1 MPYNA
6 ISISKYQLDS
16 PELLEELA
24 ESSHT
29 GLFELLHTGISILSR
44 EGFFLYASKAFLEMF
59 GLPEDIRGKH
69 VSDFFLTAE
78 QGVMTTIRTR
88 KATICSS
95 VTKDNAQGV
104 SFRYPVLDAD
114 NNLLGV
120 IIESISTS
128 IGKDALLSLQETIRH
143 LEEKTNYLERKSQKN
158 PGLLHTFDSLIGESS
173 AMQIMKKRA
182 FRFAKSDEPILLS
195 GESGTG
201 KDIIAQALHCASP
214 RASNPFVTVNCAAL
228 PKDLMESELFGYGG
242 GAFTGA
248 KSGGMKGKFELADTG
263 SIFLDEIGELS
274 LPMQA
279 KLLRVLE
286 SGEIQKIAHPGA
298 IHSNFRLIAATN
310 RNLAQLVEAGAFR
323 EDLYHRLNIL
333 ELNIPPLRERVSDIP
348 LLARNFI
355 EWSVGPKR
363 AREIH
368 MSSELYQAFSLYPWH
383 GNVRELKNIL
393 TFALYS
399 LEEDG
404 GILTIQHL
412 PDRFLKEIRNAQK
425 ERENKTPE
433 SDVLNLTQ
441 VGAQAERK
449 TLLSVL
455 ESVENNKAR
464 AARLLGISRNTL
476 YRKIRALGLSTSPDG
491 M

>member
-1 MPYNA
+1 LAGYN
-6 ISISKYQLDS
+6 LDS
-16 PELLEELA
+16 PEILENLA
-24 ESSHT
+24 VSQHT
-29 GLFELLHTGISILSR
+29 AIFELLHTGISILDR
-44 EGFFLYASKAFLEMF
+44 EGYFLYASKAFLEMF
-59 GLPEDIRGKH
+59 GLPDIRGKH

-78 QGVMTTIRTR
+78 QGVMKTIRTR
-88 KATICSS
+88 KATINSS

-128 IGKDALLSLQETIRH
+128 IGKDALLGLQETIRH
-143 LEEKTNYLERKSQKN
+143 LEEKTNYLEGKSHKK
-158 PGLLHTFDSLIGESS
+158 PGLLYTFENIIGESVVMES
-173 AMQIMKKRA
+173 MKKRGS
-182 FRFAKSDEPILLS
+182 RFARSDEPILLS

-201 KDIIAQALHCASP
+201 KDIIAQALHSASP

-228 PKDLMESELFGYGG
+228 PQDLMESELFGYGG

-263 SIFLDEIGELS
+263 TIFLDEIGELS

-286 SGEIQKIAHPGA
+286 SGEIQKIAHPGT

-310 RNLAQLVEAGAFR
+310 RNLAQFVETGSFR
-323 EDLYHRLNIL
+323 EDLYHRLSIL
-333 ELNIPPLRERVSDIP
+333 ELNIPPLRERASDIP
-348 LLARNFI
+348 LLTRGFI
-355 EWSVGPKR
+355 ELSVGPKR

-368 MSSELYQAFSLYPWH
+368 VSNELYQVFSRYPWK
-383 GNVRELKNIL
+383 GNVRELKNVL

-399 LEEDG
+399 LEDEG
-404 GILTIQHL
+404 GVLTIQHL
-412 PDRFLKEIRNAQK
+412 PDRFLRELRNTVSEDDA
-425 ERENKTPE
+425 
-433 SDVLNLTQ
+433 LNLTQ
-441 VGAQAERK
+441 AGALAERK

-464 AARLLGISRNTL
+464 AARILGISRNTL
-476 YRKIRALGLSTSPDG
+476 YRKIRSLGLSTFPNDL
-491 M
+491 

>member
-1 MPYNA
+1 MVQGRVSNPPAAKAMPVYN
-6 ISISKYQLDS
+6 LDS
-16 PELLEELA
+16 PELLENLA
-24 ESSHT
+24 ASQHT
-29 GLFELLHTGISILSR
+29 AIFELLHTGISILDR
-44 EGFFLYASKAFLEMF
+44 EGYFRYASKAFVEMF

-78 QGVMTTIRTR
+78 QGVMKTIRTR
-88 KATICSS
+88 KATINSS

-128 IGKDALLSLQETIRH
+128 IGKDALLGLQETIRN
-143 LEEKTNYLERKSQKN
+143 LEEKTNYLEGKSHKN
-158 PGLLHTFDSLIGESS
+158 PGLLHTFDNIIGES
-173 AMQIMKKRA
+173 AVMEAMKKRGS
-182 FRFAKSDEPILLS
+182 RFARSDEPILLS

-201 KDIIAQALHCASP
+201 KDIIAQALHSASP
-214 RASNPFVTVNCAAL
+214 RAANPFVTVNCAAL
-228 PKDLMESELFGYGG
+228 PQDLMESELFGYGG

-263 SIFLDEIGELS
+263 TIFLDEIGELS

-310 RNLAQLVEAGAFR
+310 RNLEQLVEAGGFR

-333 ELNIPPLRERVSDIP
+333 ELDIPPLRERVSDIP
-348 LLARNFI
+348 LLARSFI
-355 EWSVGPKR
+355 EWSVGPRR
-363 AREIH
+363 ARAIH
-368 MSSELYQAFSLYPWH
+368 VSSELYQAFSLYPWH

-399 LEEDG
+399 LEDDG
-404 GILTIQHL
+404 DILTIQHL
-412 PDRFLKEIRNAQK
+412 PDRFLKELRNAQK
-425 ERENKTPE
+425 ERESETPAD
-433 SDVLNLTQ
+433 DVLNLTQ
-441 VGAQAERK
+441 VGAQAERR

-455 ESVENNKAR
+455 ESTENNKAR

-476 YRKIRALGLSTSPDG
+476 YRKIRALGV
-491 M
+491 

>member
-1 MPYNA
+1 LAGYN
-6 ISISKYQLDS
+6 LDS
-16 PELLEELA
+16 PEILENLA
-24 ESSHT
+24 ESQHT
-29 GLFELLHTGISILSR
+29 AIFELLHTGISILDR
-44 EGFFLYASKAFLEMF
+44 EGFFRYASKAFLEMF
-59 GLPEDIRGKH
+59 GLPDDIRGKH

-78 QGVMTTIRTR
+78 QGVMKTIRTR
-88 KATICSS
+88 KATINSS

-128 IGKDALLSLQETIRH
+128 IGKDALLGLQETIRH
-143 LEEKTNYLERKSQKN
+143 LEEKTNYLEGKSHKT
-158 PGLLHTFDSLIGESS
+158 PGLLYTFENLIGESE
-173 AMQIMKKRA
+173 AMETMKKRGS
-182 FRFAKSDEPILLS
+182 RFARSDEPILLS

-201 KDIIAQALHCASP
+201 KDIIAQALHSASP

-228 PKDLMESELFGYGG
+228 PQELMESELFGYGG

-298 IHSNFRLIAATN
+298 VHSNFRLIAATN
-310 RNLAQLVEAGAFR
+310 RNLAQLVEAGTFR
-323 EDLYHRLNIL
+323 EDLYHRLSIL
-333 ELNIPPLRERVSDIP
+333 ELDIPPLRERASDIP
-348 LLARNFI
+348 LLTRGFI
-355 EWSVGPKR
+355 ELSVGPKR

-368 MSSELYQAFSLYPWH
+368 VSNELYRVFSRYPWH
-383 GNVRELKNIL
+383 GNVRELKNVL

-399 LEEDG
+399 LEDDG
-404 GILTIQHL
+404 DVLTIQHL
-412 PDRFLKEIRNAQK
+412 PDRFLRKIETVTKIG
-425 ERENKTPE
+425 
-433 SDVLNLTQ
+433 DVLTQ
-441 VGAQAERK
+441 AGAQAERK
-449 TLLSVL
+449 ALLSVL

-464 AARLLGISRNTL
+464 AARILGISRNTL
-476 YRKIRALGLSTSPDG
+476 YRKIRSLGLSAAPDEL
-491 M
+491 